1 MALNDKNKPVMVTGG
16 SGYVASW
23 LIKMLLEAGFLVH
36 ITVRDKQNQG
46 KIQHLL
52 DIAAEASG
60 TLEVFSADLLNPGSF
75 DDAMKG
81 CAVVFHTA
89 SPFVLSGIKDPQKE
103 LVEPALQ
110 GTVNLLSAA
119 NNCETVQR
127 VVLTSSIAAVMG
139 DYVEINQAPEGCF
152 NETCW
157 NETSSLEHQPY
168 YYSKAI
174 AETKA
179 WEMVKLQNRWDLV
192 VLNPGFVMGPSL
204 TKRNDSASISTMIS
218 MADGTYKSGLP
229 CLYNGMVDVRD
240 VAQAH
245 FSAGFKEDASGRHIL
260 VSDSVTLFAI
270 AKMLKAHFDGA
281 SGGASGGHAFPAFE
295 VPKWLVWVIAPLL
308 GRTRKYVSLNFNIK
322 IKYDNSRSRSEL
334 GLEYRSIETTVVE
347 HLQQIIDDGLV

>member
-23 LIKMLLEAGFLVH
+23 LIKMLLEAGFAVH
-36 ITVRDKQNQG
+36 ITVRDKQNLG
-46 KIQHLL
+46 KIEHLL
-52 DIAAEASG
+52 DIAAKSSG

-75 DDAMKG
+75 DDAIKG

-89 SPFVLSGIKDPQKE
+89 SPFVISGIKDPQKE

-119 NNCETVQR
+119 NNCETVER
-127 VVLTSSIAAVMG
+127 VVLTSSVAAVMG
-139 DYVEINQAPEGCF
+139 DNVEINQAPDGCF

-157 NETSSLEHQPY
+157 NETSNLEHQPY
-168 YYSKAI
+168 YYSKAV
-174 AETKA
+174 AEKKA
-179 WEMVKLQNRWDLV
+179 WEMVKQQNRWDLV
-192 VLNPGFVMGPSL
+192 VMNPGFVMGPSL

-218 MADGTYKSGLP
+218 MADGTYNAGLP

-260 VSDSVTLFAI
+260 VSDSVSLFAI
-270 AKMLKAHFDGA
+270 AKMLKAHFGKN
-281 SGGASGGHAFPAFE
+281 SYSFPGFE

-308 GRTRKYVSLNFNIK
+308 GKTRKYVSVNFNIK
-322 IKYDNSRSRSEL
+322 IQYDNARSRSEL
-334 GLEYRSIETTVVE
+334 GFEYRSVETTVVE
-347 HLQQIIDDGLV
+347 HLQQIIDDGLVGKY